1 MSQKKTSKFIEFLAS
16 YKGKVLFNFFY
27 GFGAAIAILGT
38 LFKILHLDGANAM
51 LAIGLGTEVLMFAI
65 SAFEPPFRNYHWE
78 EVFPVLKTRNPEDM
92 PNFYGDR
99 PVGTVVQ
106 GSVYTGTVGAPVTN
120 ATPVT
125 NAAPVANAEP
135 LLSDEPAMF
144 EEPAVQT
151 PVVNANSVASANTA
165 MNASPVEVPSFNIPQ
180 INITEEESK
189 SLENSLKEYAEQ
201 MNTLNLHLKGL
212 NTIYEIQLKDIS
224 SQIHTIDCINQS
236 LLNIKSMYEGSSQD
250 NDRFVKETE
259 AMAGNLSSLNQ
270 IYARM
275 LQAMMS
281 GQAFG
286 SMPQNGQTDNSKSD
300 ESSIN

>member
-1 MSQKKTSKFIEFLAS
+1 MSQKKVSKFIEFLAS

-65 SAFEPPFRNYHWE
+65 SAFEPPFRSYHWE

-106 GSVYTGTVGAPVTN
+106 GSVYAGPV
-120 ATPVT
+120 ATPMT

-135 LLSDEPAMF
+135 AMY

-151 PVVNANSVASANTA
+151 PVTNTTA
-165 MNASPVEVPSFNIPQ
+165 VTNTSPVEVPSFNIPQ
-180 INITEEESK
+180 INLSEDESK

-236 LLNIKSMYEGSSQD
+236 LLNIKAMYEGSAND

-286 SMPQNGQTDNSKSD
+286 SMPQGNQQNNNETSN
-300 ESSIN
+300 

>member
-1 MSQKKTSKFIEFLAS
+1 MSQKKASKFIEFLAS

-106 GSVYTGTVGAPVTN
+106 GSVYAGPAATPMTN
-120 ATPVT
+120 AT
-125 NAAPVANAEP
+125 PVANAEP
-135 LLSDEPAMF
+135 AMYDES
-144 EEPAVQT
+144 AVQT
-151 PVVNANSVASANTA
+151 PVTNANAVTNASPVV
-165 MNASPVEVPSFNIPQ
+165 NASPVEVPSFNIPQ
-180 INITEEESK
+180 INLSEDESK

-236 LLNIKSMYEGSSQD
+236 LLNIKAMYEGSAND

-286 SMPQNGQTDNSKSD
+286 SMPQGNQQNNNETSN
-300 ESSIN
+300 